1 MSRMIGTG
9 VVAVAA
15 AVSWVNG
22 IAPTPPPLLLLMEPR
37 ERSCAVGIHCSG
49 ARAERALLSDAND
62 GSKLCAP

>member
-22 IAPTPPPLLLLMEPR
+22 IAPTPPPLLLPMEPR

-49 ARAERALLSDAND
+49 ARADERCCPTQTTARS
-62 GSKLCAP
+62 AP